1 MARPRRRLRAARLIA
16 ALVAVLLGA
25 STLAAQQ
32 QEWRNAGTL
41 SCVTEPSAAPAD
53 GGALS
58 CSFKGLDGLEG
69 DFTGKVAGGRIG
81 EAIGKRVLVWSV
93 LTSKPDLSLKDIAGP
108 YTPVAGGE
116 RTQLLLGGAAR
127 VVQLQPM
134 TASPQDGDPAAAT
147 LIELNIKPTK
157 A

>member
-1 MARPRRRLRAARLIA
+1 M
-16 ALVAVLLGA
+16 LGT
-25 STLAAQQ
+25 STVAAQQ
-32 QEWRNAGTL
+32 QGWRNAGTL
-41 SCVTEPSAAPAD
+41 SCVTEPSAATAD

-69 DFTGKVAGGRIG
+69 DFTGKLTGGRIG
-81 EAIGKRVLVWSV
+81 EAVGKRVLVWSV
-93 LTSKPDLSLKDIAGP
+93 LTSKPDLALKDLAGP
-108 YTPVAGGE
+108 YAPVAGGE

-134 TASPQDGDPAAAT
+134 TASPQDGDAPATT
-147 LIELNIKPTK
+147 LIELSIRPTR

>member
-1 MARPRRRLRAARLIA
+1 M
-16 ALVAVLLGA
+16 LGA
-25 STLAAQQ
+25 SVSAAQQ

-41 SCVTEPSAAPAD
+41 SCVTEPSAATAD

-58 CSFKGLDGLEG
+58 CNFKGLDGLEG
-69 DFTGKVAGGRIG
+69 DFTGKVAGGKIG

-93 LTSKPDLSLKDIAGP
+93 LTSKPDLALTDLAGP
-108 YTPVAGGE
+108 YAPVAGGE

-134 TASPQDGDPAAAT
+134 TASPQDGDAPAAT
-147 LIELNIKPTK
+147 LIELSIQPTK